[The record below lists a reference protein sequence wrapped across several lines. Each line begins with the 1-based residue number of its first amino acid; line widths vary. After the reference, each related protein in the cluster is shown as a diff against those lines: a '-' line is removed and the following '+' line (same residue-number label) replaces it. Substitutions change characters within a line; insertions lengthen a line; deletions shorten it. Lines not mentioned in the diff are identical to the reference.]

1 MSLRLSGG
9 RRLRSPSGDRARP
22 TPSRV
27 RLAVMNM
34 LAPRLPGCH
43 WLDLC
48 SGSGVMACEV
58 LQRGAALVVG
68 VEQDRQIAQVAR
80 ANLMAVAAGLGV
92 QAGSWQLHCQEAL
105 QWLRRA
111 KSSPTTEAASPEAFD
126 LIYCD
131 PPYAGGLYPD
141 LAAAIAAGGWL
152 QPDGLLLLECGSNL
166 VPAVP
171 DGWQH
176 HDLRRYGSTSLLV
189 LSCPAGCRGDTD
201 SRRP

>member
-34 LAPRLPGCH
+34 LAPRLAGCR

-48 SGSGVMACEV
+48 CGSGVMACEA

-68 VEQDRQIAQVAR
+68 VEQDRQVAQVAR
-80 ANLMAVAAGLGV
+80 ANLLAVAAGLGP
-92 QAGSWQLHCQEAL
+92 QAGSWQLHSQEAV

-111 KSSPTTEAASPEAFD
+111 QPSPRSGPASPETFD

-131 PPYAGGLYPD
+131 PPYAGGLYSD

-152 QPDGLLLLECGSNL
+152 HPDGLLLLECASGQ

-171 DGWQH
+171 DTWQP